1 MTAASESGYPSRM
14 STGSCRERHSDLAS
28 AKGAVLFNLS
38 WSFRAMERIRFI
50 SHQGKQILFVDF
62 SNCSA
67 DEVQTI
73 ARTVPDYVTTKP
85 RGSVL
90 ILTDFA
96 GASFDR
102 DALLAMKESAVFDK
116 PFVKKSALIG
126 TESLPRDFYEAMKT
140 FSRRELPTFE
150 TREEALAWLVR
161 E

>member
-1 MTAASESGYPSRM
+1 PEMRRRQHYSDKYP
-14 STGSCRERHSDLAS
+14 TGSS
-28 AKGAVLFNLS
+28 VLE
-38 WSFRAMERIRFI
+38 FRTMHERIRFFA
-50 SHQGKQILFVDF
+50 HEGKQILLVDL

-73 ARTVPDYVTTKP
+73 ARTVPDYVTSQP

-116 PFVKKSALIG
+116 PFVKKSALIR
-126 TESLPRDFYEAMKT
+126 TESLQRQFYEA
-140 FSRRELPTFE
+140 
-150 TREEALAWLVR
+150 
-161 E
+161 

>member
-1 MTAASESGYPSRM
+1 
-14 STGSCRERHSDLAS
+14 
-28 AKGAVLFNLS
+28 
-38 WSFRAMERIRFI
+38 MERIRFFA
-50 SHQGKQILFVDF
+50 HEGKQILLVDL
-62 SNCSA
+62 SNCTAS
-67 DEVQTI
+67 EVEQTT
-73 ARTVPDYVTTKP
+73 RKVPDYVTIQP

-102 DALLAMKESAVFDK
+102 DALIAMKESAVFDK

>member
-50 SHQGKQILFVDF
+50 AHEGNQILFVDF

-90 ILTDFA
+90 LSRYIAQGRA
-96 GASFDR
+96 GRKSGTS
-102 DALLAMKESAVFDK
+102 SAG
-116 PFVKKSALIG
+116 PRG
-126 TESLPRDFYEAMKT
+126 TGPAEGRFCA
-140 FSRRELPTFE
+140 
-150 TREEALAWLVR
+150 EEAPR
-161 E
+161 